1 MRTEYC
7 GQLRQS
13 HVGQQVT
20 LCGWVNR
27 RRDLGSLIFID
38 MRDREGIVQVFFDP
52 DRADALKLASELRN
66 EFCIQVTGTVRARE
80 EKNINADMATGA
92 IEVLASDLTI
102 INRSRIAAAGLQS
115 RQHRRSAS
123 EIPLPRPA
131 SSGDGAAPEKPA
143 RKLPALCAALW
154 TTMASSTSKP
164 RC

>member
-66 EFCIQVTGTVRARE
+66 EFCIQVTGTVRARD
-80 EKNINADMATGA
+80 EKNVNADMATGA

-102 INRSRIAAAGLQS
+102 INRAEACR
-115 RQHRRSAS
+115 
-123 EIPLPRPA
+123 
-131 SSGDGAAPEKPA
+131 
-143 RKLPALCAALW
+143 W
-154 TTMASSTSKP
+154 TPTTSTPKK
-164 RC
+164 RV

>member
-7 GQLRQS
+7 GQLRLS

-66 EFCIQVTGTVRARE
+66 EFCIQVTGTVRARDA
-80 EKNINADMATGA
+80 KTSMRIWRPAKLKCWRPLSLSSTAQTHCRLTLTTLIPKRRVSSTA
-92 IEVLASDLTI
+92 IWICVV
-102 INRSRIAAAGLQS
+102 RKW
-115 RQHRRSAS
+115 RSA
-123 EIPLPRPA
+123 
-131 SSGDGAAPEKPA
+131 
-143 RKLPALCAALW
+143 
-154 TTMASSTSKP
+154 
-164 RC
+164 

>member
-7 GQLRQS
+7 GQINLS

-52 DRADALKLASELRN
+52 DRQEAFTLASELRN
-66 EFCIQVTGTVRARE
+66 EFCIRIVGTVRARD
-80 EKNINADMATGA
+80 EKNKNSEMATGE
-92 IEVLASDLTI
+92 IEVFATELTI
-102 INRSRIAAAGLQS
+102 INRS
-115 RQHRRSAS
+115 
-123 EIPLPRPA
+123 EPLPLDSNQTNSEEARLKYRYLDLRRPDMA
-131 SSGDGAAPEKPA
+131 NRLKA
-143 RKLPALCAALW
+143 RAKITSFVRRLW
-154 TTMASSTSKP
+154 TTKASWILKR